1 MQVTMSKLF
10 VDQSIEINAPVSK
23 VWEVLTKREH
33 TAQWASEFSA
43 GSSLSIES
51 DWKSGSP
58 VLWKDSGS
66 KIIVEG
72 NVTALQ
78 PEKLLRFT
86 VFDVRS
92 PRPPVTEAD
101 GITYQLA
108 EENGKTTLHVL
119 QGDFS
124 AMSDGEK
131 YRDMSAEVWRRVLP
145 KVKDLAERNTG

>member
-1 MQVTMSKLF
+1 MSKLF
-10 VDQSIEINAPVSK
+10 VDQSIEINAAVSK

-33 TAQWASEFSA
+33 TAQWAPEFNA
-43 GSSLSIES
+43 GSSLYLES
-51 DWKSGSP
+51 DWKPDGP

-66 KIIVEG
+66 KTIVEG

-86 VFDVRS
+86 VFDVHS
-92 PRPPVTEAD
+92 PRPPVTEED
-101 GITYQLA
+101 GITYQLS
-108 EENGKTTLHVL
+108 EEDGTTTLHVL

-145 KVKDLAERNTG
+145 KVKELAEMTTR